1 VRSVAARVTESL
13 SAECDKR
20 SGVWPRPPHG
30 QPVVHHNWSVRYD
43 ARAAHLSRKAP
54 EPALPAG
61 ASSIPFTRAV
71 MLSPISCVVQLGPC
85 TFPRCQSSYCGR
97 DGGVA
102 VAVAEHSPGSAGVV
116 VA

>member
-1 VRSVAARVTESL
+1 
-13 SAECDKR
+13 
-20 SGVWPRPPHG
+20 
-30 QPVVHHNWSVRYD
+30 
-43 ARAAHLSRKAP
+43 
-54 EPALPAG
+54 LPAG